1 MERTGSAENA
11 PTAADPRPEF
21 VKEGERYLLVGGRCR
36 SCGLASA
43 YVPPIC
49 PCGQAGQVE
58 SCGFG
63 PGGTVFSSTVL
74 HIPVPE
80 RPPPTCLAY
89 VDVDDGPRILAH
101 VELALGV
108 APLPGDQVFLAGRN
122 SLGDPIGKPDQEAGL
137 VGSSADDE

>member
-11 PTAADPRPEF
+11 RRAADPRPEF

-122 SLGDPIGKPDQEAGL
+122 SLGDPIVKPDQDAGL

>member
-74 HIPVPE
+74 HIPVSE

-122 SLGDPIGKPDQEAGL
+122 SLGDPIVKPDQEVGL

>member
-74 HIPVPE
+74 HIPVPG

-122 SLGDPIGKPDQEAGL
+122 SLGDPIVKPDQEAGL

>member
-1 MERTGSAENA
+1 MESTKPAKS
-11 PTAADPRPEF
+11 PPLPADPRPEF
-21 VKEGERYLLVGGRCR
+21 VKKGDRYLLLGGRCR
-36 SCGLASA
+36 SCGLAST

-58 SCGFG
+58 PSEFG
-63 PGGTVFSSTVL
+63 PAGTVFSSTVL

-101 VELALGV
+101 VHLGAGPQPMPGDRVSLDGKNALGDLLV
-108 APLPGDQVFLAGRN
+108 
-122 SLGDPIGKPDQEAGL
+122 KPDRATRLDGAG
-137 VGSSADDE
+137 AKDE

>member
-1 MERTGSAENA
+1 M
-11 PTAADPRPEF
+11 PADPRPDF
-21 VKEGERYLLVGGRCR
+21 VKEDGRHLLVGGRCR

-49 PCGQAGQVE
+49 PCGQAGQVDL
-58 SCGFG
+58 CTFG
-63 PGGTVFSSTVL
+63 PGATVFSSTVL

-101 VELALGV
+101 VELGPEV
-108 APLPGDQVFLAGRN
+108 APLPGDRVFLAGRN
-122 SLGDPIGKPDQEAGL
+122 PLGDPIVKPEQTAKPAG
-137 VGSSADDE
+137 VGASDE

>member
-122 SLGDPIGKPDQEAGL
+122 SLGDPIVNPEQEAGL

>member
-1 MERTGSAENA
+1 MDRTGAGENA

-122 SLGDPIGKPDQEAGL
+122 SLGDPIVKPDQDAGL

>member
-1 MERTGSAENA
+1 M
-11 PTAADPRPEF
+11 PADPRPEF
-21 VKEGERYLLVGGRCR
+21 VKEGEKYLLVGGRCR

-122 SLGDPIGKPDQEAGL
+122 SLGDPIVIPDQEAGL

>member
-1 MERTGSAENA
+1 MQRTGPAENA
-11 PTAADPRPEF
+11 PMPADPRPEF

-49 PCGQAGQVE
+49 ACGQAGQVE

-74 HIPVPE
+74 HIPVPG

-101 VELALGV
+101 VELGLGV

-122 SLGDPIGKPDQEAGL
+122 SLGDPVVKPDQKTGL
-137 VGSSADDE
+137 VGSGADDE

>member
-74 HIPVPE
+74 HIPVSE

-122 SLGDPIGKPDQEAGL
+122 SLGDPIVKPDQEAGL